1 MQEWEEIAYAR
12 EEGRSKVI
20 VRSVESLMKNLHV
33 DLQRA
38 CDGVGTTLEEYHKA
52 KEFISKY
59 I

>member
-12 EEGRSKVI
+12 EE
-20 VRSVESLMKNLHV
+20 VRSEDLVKNVEAAMKNFHV

-38 CDGVGTTLEEYHKA
+38 CEGVGTTLEEYHKA
-52 KEFISKY
+52 KEYISKY